1 MNSLNEELVKQLFKK
16 LEILI
21 NSIRENNSGNNE
33 YLENVLNNWKELYEN
48 NSLSISRFDN
58 FNSGMGRMS
67 DLWELTKEE
76 YLLWDEIKDIL
87 VQIIKNEQ

>member
-1 MNSLNEELVKQLFKK
+1 
-16 LEILI
+16 
-21 NSIRENNSGNNE
+21 
-33 YLENVLNNWKELYEN
+33 
-48 NSLSISRFDN
+48 
-58 FNSGMGRMS
+58 MS